1 MSDED
6 REGLASAEAL
16 AHPLALARALIR
28 CESVT
33 PADGGALDVVQEA
46 LETLGFTCHRLPF
59 QEPGTAPVDNLYAR
73 RGEGRPNFCFAGHTD
88 VVPTG
93 DRESWTR
100 EPFAGVVEDG
110 VLYGRGASD
119 MKGAIAA
126 FVAAVAR
133 LDAACTGAGSISLL
147 ITGDEEGPAI
157 NGTRKVLDWLAERDE
172 TLDAC
177 LVGEPT
183 NPEELGE
190 MVKIGRRGSLNG
202 TLRVE
207 GRQGHVAYPMLAEN
221 PLPRLVALLNAL
233 LALTLDEG
241 TEHFQPGRLELTT
254 IDVGNTAT
262 NVIPGA
268 ATARF
273 NVRFNDRHTGAS
285 LERTIRAC
293 LDATG
298 ESYTLTVEVSGEA
311 FLTPPGRLS
320 AIIADSVAAVTGR
333 TPAFSTTGGTSDARF
348 IKDHCPVAEFG
359 LLSRT
364 MHRTDECVPVEAVE
378 RLADIYLGIL
388 ERYFAEV

>member
-1 MSDED
+1 MRIRWRS
-6 REGLASAEAL
+6 
-16 AHPLALARALIR
+16 PRALIR
-28 CESVT
+28 CPSVT
-33 PADGGALDVVQEA
+33 PADAGALDVLEGA
-46 LETLGFTCHRLPF
+46 LRALGFTCHRLPF
-59 QEPGTAPVDNLYAR
+59 EEPGTAPVDNLYAR

-93 DRESWTR
+93 ADADWSR
-100 EPFAGVVEDG
+100 EPFAARVEGG

-126 FVAAVAR
+126 FVAAAAR
-133 LDAACTGAGSISLL
+133 FGAGDAHAGSISLL
-147 ITGDEEGPAI
+147 ITGDEEGPAV
-157 NGTRKVLDWLAERDE
+157 NGTRKVLDWLAERGE
-172 TLDAC
+172 TLDDC

-202 TLRVE
+202 TLRIA
-207 GRQGHVAYPMLAEN
+207 GRQGHVAYPALADN
-221 PLPRLVALLNAL
+221 PLPRLVVLLDAL
-233 LALTLDEG
+233 LALKLDEG
-241 TEHFQPGRLELTT
+241 TDHFQPSRLELTS
-254 IDVGNTAT
+254 IDVGNEAP

-268 ATARF
+268 AVARF
-273 NVRFNDRHTGAS
+273 NVRFNDRHTGAG
-285 LERTIRAC
+285 LAQAIRAC

-298 ESYTLTVEVSGEA
+298 EPYALATEVSGEA

-320 AIIADSVAAVTGR
+320 TIIAESVVAVTGR
-333 TPAFSTTGGTSDARF
+333 TPALSTTGGTSDARF

-364 MHRTDECVPVEAVE
+364 MHRTDECVPVDALE

-388 ERYFAEV
+388 QRYFAET